1 MYSHISLGSRR
12 STALAP
18 QLALASAST
27 PASQLSCLV
36 LTGGDAR
43 RRRFVFVIITARSS
57 CSKFLSS

>member
-1 MYSHISLGSRR
+1 MYLHISLGVAA
-12 STALAP
+12 ALHWRLSL
-18 QLALASAST
+18 LALAHLT

-57 CSKFLSS
+57 CSKVSN